1 MELER
6 VEFAKGVFPIHND
19 IYLVKVHR
27 GVHVYETI
35 LGSRIIHQHATIL
48 VATVDCYRK
57 IVMMFKKLELFPLP
71 EKFVSLFPTS
81 FGKDVCVD

>member
-35 LGSRIIHQHATIL
+35 LGSRIIHTHGTIL
-48 VATVDCYRK
+48 VATIDCYRK
-57 IVMMFKKLELFPLP
+57 IRDDVQTVGGVPITRE
-71 EKFVSLFPTS
+71 
-81 FGKDVCVD
+81 VCVAISYLFR